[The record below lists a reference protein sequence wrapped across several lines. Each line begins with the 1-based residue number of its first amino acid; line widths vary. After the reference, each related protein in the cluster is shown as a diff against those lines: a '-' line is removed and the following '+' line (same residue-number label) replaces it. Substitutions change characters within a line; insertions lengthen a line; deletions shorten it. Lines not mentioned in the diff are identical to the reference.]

1 MIRLRHLRLRSFTA
15 ERTFKADI
23 PFGTG
28 LNIIQAPNTSGKSTC
43 LQAIVY
49 ALGLERALGPQ
60 LAIPL
65 PYAMR
70 ERIHSAEDQPY
81 DMVLQSFVELEIE
94 NDRGE
99 IVVLHR
105 DVVGGKDSK
114 LIQVTFG
121 ASLSEDAART
131 RQRDFYVLDG
141 GSAVQEDG
149 FHFFLASYL
158 SWNLPVV
165 ARYDGTECP
174 LYLESIFPMLFVEQ
188 KRGWSTIQGP
198 FPTFFRIQDVARRVM
213 EFLLNLDVAQFR
225 RQRTELRNS
234 IAELNS
240 RWVQERTKLVD
251 AATRIGRIRGLPQQ
265 PNAEFSQQPEIDLQL
280 FHEGEWVRLSTLV
293 AEIEERIAELEAAQ
307 LETIDII
314 APQIEARITILREQ
328 VDTETA
334 VIEAVR
340 SEHAS
345 ETQDSQALTARVRSL
360 EVDLR
365 RNQDA
370 QKLQRL
376 GSELGTA
383 SSEHV
388 CPTCHQDV
396 TNELLPTIDAVGMAL
411 DENIAFVKSQL
422 ELYRSALGASAE
434 RLQEIAGRFRG
445 VERNLQEKQQELRTL
460 RQELMRPGSAPS
472 RAAIEN
478 LVRQQNFLSQ
488 LRSIDDL
495 AISLMDELQAIASG
509 WTKATNALRRLP
521 NDNLTA
527 NDLNKVDLLTNTICQ
542 QLTAYGFR
550 SFQPAEIALSTDNF
564 RPLVRERSGAEVVE
578 KEINFEVS
586 ASDAIRLKWAY
597 LLATFELES
606 AQETNHPGLVI
617 FDEPGQQEID
627 SGSLFAFLKR
637 AGAAALARGQVIV
650 STSEPLAL
658 VQQEM
663 GEHAQIIDF
672 PGFILQP
679 TLDGPPDEVEDI
691 LG

>member
-15 ERTFKADI
+15 ERSFKADI
-23 PFGTG
+23 PFGPG

-43 LQAIVY
+43 LQAVIYV
-49 ALGLERALGPQ
+49 LGLERALGPQ
-60 LAIPL
+60 LAVPL

-70 ERIHSAEDQPY
+70 ERIHASEDQPY
-81 DMVLQSFVELEIE
+81 ELVLQSFVEMEVE
-94 NDRGE
+94 NQHGE
-99 IVVLHR
+99 IIVLHR

-121 ASLSEDAART
+121 TSLSEDATRT

-149 FHFFLASYL
+149 FHFFFASYL
-158 SWNLPVV
+158 GWNLPIV

-174 LYLESIFPMLFVEQ
+174 LYLETIFPMLFVEQ

-213 EFLLNLDVAQFR
+213 EFLLNLDVARFR
-225 RQRTELRNS
+225 RQRSELRNT

-240 RWVQERTKLVD
+240 RWTQERSKLAET
-251 AATRIGRIRGLPQQ
+251 AARIGRIRGLPQQ
-265 PNAEFSQQPEIDLQL
+265 PNAEFAQQPEIDLQL
-280 FHEGEWVRLSTLV
+280 FHEGEWVRLSTLI
-293 AEIEERIAELEAAQ
+293 AEIEVDVEELEAAQ
-307 LETIDII
+307 LETIDTI
-314 APQIEARITILREQ
+314 APQMEERITNLRTQ
-328 VDTETA
+328 IDIETA

-340 SEHAS
+340 NEHAS
-345 ETQDSQALTARVRSL
+345 ETQDSQALAERIRSL
-360 EVDLR
+360 EIDLR

-376 GSELGTA
+376 GSDLGKA

-396 TNELLPTIDAVGMAL
+396 TNELLPMVDVVGMAL

-422 ELYRSALGASAE
+422 ELYRSALGASTE
-434 RLQEIAGRFRG
+434 RQQEIVGRFRG
-445 VERNLQEKQQELRTL
+445 VERNLQDKQRELRTL
-460 RQELMRPGSAPS
+460 RQELVRPGASPS

-478 LVRQQNFLSQ
+478 LVRRQNFLAQ
-488 LRSIDDL
+488 LGSIDDL
-495 AISLMDELQAIASG
+495 AISLLDELQAIASE
-509 WTKATNALRRLP
+509 WAKATETLRKLP
-521 NDNLTA
+521 NDNLTP
-527 NDLNKVDLLTNTICQ
+527 NDLKKVDILTAKICE
-542 QLTAYGFR
+542 QLKAYGFR
-550 SFQPAEIALSTDNF
+550 SFQPEEIALSTDNF
-564 RPLVRERSGAEVVE
+564 RPLVQERSGSDTVE

-597 LLATFELES
+597 LIATFELKGLHN
-606 AQETNHPGLVI
+606 TNHPGLVI

-627 SGSLFAFLKR
+627 SSSLFAFLKR
-637 AGAAALARGQVIV
+637 ASAAAQAGGQAII

-658 VQQEM
+658 VQRELA
-663 GEHAQIIDF
+663 GHAQIIDF

-679 TLDGPPDEVEDI
+679 DKEASSNDFEAL

>member
-43 LQAIVY
+43 LQAVIYV
-49 ALGLERALGPQ
+49 LGLERALGPQ

-81 DMVLQSFVELEIE
+81 EMVLQSFVELEIE

-141 GSAVQEDG
+141 GAAVQEDG
-149 FHFFLASYL
+149 FHFFLASFL
-158 SWNLPVV
+158 GWNLPVV

-265 PNAEFSQQPEIDLQL
+265 PNAEFSQQAKGCQGSSLL
-280 FHEGEWVRLSTLV
+280 CNR
-293 AEIEERIAELEAAQ
+293 ERIQ
-307 LETIDII
+307 MY
-314 APQIEARITILREQ
+314 RM
-328 VDTETA
+328 
-334 VIEAVR
+334 
-340 SEHAS
+340 
-345 ETQDSQALTARVRSL
+345 ARVVSKGGGL
-360 EVDLR
+360 
-365 RNQDA
+365 
-370 QKLQRL
+370 L
-376 GSELGTA
+376 G
-383 SSEHV
+383 
-388 CPTCHQDV
+388 
-396 TNELLPTIDAVGMAL
+396 
-411 DENIAFVKSQL
+411 
-422 ELYRSALGASAE
+422 
-434 RLQEIAGRFRG
+434 
-445 VERNLQEKQQELRTL
+445 
-460 RQELMRPGSAPS
+460 
-472 RAAIEN
+472 
-478 LVRQQNFLSQ
+478 
-488 LRSIDDL
+488 
-495 AISLMDELQAIASG
+495 
-509 WTKATNALRRLP
+509 
-521 NDNLTA
+521 
-527 NDLNKVDLLTNTICQ
+527 
-542 QLTAYGFR
+542 
-550 SFQPAEIALSTDNF
+550 
-564 RPLVRERSGAEVVE
+564 
-578 KEINFEVS
+578 
-586 ASDAIRLKWAY
+586 
-597 LLATFELES
+597 
-606 AQETNHPGLVI
+606 
-617 FDEPGQQEID
+617 
-627 SGSLFAFLKR
+627 
-637 AGAAALARGQVIV
+637 
-650 STSEPLAL
+650 
-658 VQQEM
+658 
-663 GEHAQIIDF
+663 
-672 PGFILQP
+672 
-679 TLDGPPDEVEDI
+679 
-691 LG
+691 